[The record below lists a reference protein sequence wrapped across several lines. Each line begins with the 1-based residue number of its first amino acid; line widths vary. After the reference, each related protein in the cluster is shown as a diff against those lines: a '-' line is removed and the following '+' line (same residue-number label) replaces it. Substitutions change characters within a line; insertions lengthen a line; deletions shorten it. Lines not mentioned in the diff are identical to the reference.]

1 MRLCVARGDDMQVIL
16 FDPRLGNE
24 ETAERKLLYFH
35 PPSTARE
42 EQVRSVGFCE
52 AVTNFLSTFTSDTV
66 ESVHTQQGRQVF
78 FQPESYLWLA
88 LIMPHRA
95 APRSSVSAASSLTS
109 HTASG
114 KSNVQHTAAEC
125 EQLPAAEEATQDGAL
140 RALLQRVYGTV
151 RMACG
156 PLQAIAEQR
165 GLEELRALLNQVM
178 PLVLKLELAGAD
190 DDVTRPDL
198 LDTLGGMKFL
208 PVDRRLYLRI
218 QYMVNLV
225 LTRHSCVEHAIVLHG
240 DHLVWSSLTKGDC
253 RSEALRARD
262 ASHASSSA
270 AFAFARSASR
280 PFSS

>member
-1 MRLCVARGDDMQVIL
+1 MQVIL

-78 FQPESYLWLA
+78 FQPESHLWLA

-165 GLEELRALLNQVM
+165 ADEPLADANERVRAGRRDGM
-178 PLVLKLELAGAD
+178 CACVL
-190 DDVTRPDL
+190 
-198 LDTLGGMKFL
+198 
-208 PVDRRLYLRI
+208 
-218 QYMVNLV
+218 
-225 LTRHSCVEHAIVLHG
+225 
-240 DHLVWSSLTKGDC
+240 C
-253 RSEALRARD
+253 RVQ
-262 ASHASSSA
+262 
-270 AFAFARSASR
+270 
-280 PFSS
+280 